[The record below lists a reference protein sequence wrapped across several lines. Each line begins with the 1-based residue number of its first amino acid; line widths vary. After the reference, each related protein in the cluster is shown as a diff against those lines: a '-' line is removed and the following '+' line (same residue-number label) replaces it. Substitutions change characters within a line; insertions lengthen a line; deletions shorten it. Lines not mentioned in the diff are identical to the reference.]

1 MSANGRLRFC
11 CGKLPKNGLLLRN
24 SLIYEMRPLLMSS
37 EKSSGQ
43 DIELERGVWLR
54 RVGIPQLNSVGK
66 NRARRRLFIQLAERL
81 MIPDQKRELAGTW
94 CVEVGRCSLQSGEDK
109 GGQAGLE
116 FSFSQ
121 GWLQRAWSVKLDWYS
136 QPRRL
141 APEAAA
147 LARALDGFSWTAPD
161 LHFLVKARAFELL
174 RWLFQAAEKSK
185 QPKAGPHP
193 ILLRVS
199 QRLRERLCE
208 PLRLQEL
215 AKSVGCS
222 PHHLS
227 RLFSKAAGETLSAHL
242 RGLRL
247 ERARELI
254 EGGTSNVSE
263 AAMEVGYS
271 SLSHFSRE
279 FQRYFGRA
287 PASFIPQ
294 RRAGGNVLKLAAAK
308 PRDSI

>member
-1 MSANGRLRFC
+1 
-11 CGKLPKNGLLLRN
+11 
-24 SLIYEMRPLLMSS
+24 MSS

-43 DIELERGVWLR
+43 DLELERGVWLR

-66 NRARRRLFIQLAERL
+66 NRARRRLLIQLAGRL
-81 MIPDQKRELAGTW
+81 MIPDQKRELAGAW
-94 CVEVGRCSLQSGEDK
+94 CVEVGTRLLQWSEGK

-116 FSFSQ
+116 FRFSE
-121 GWLQRAWSVKLDWYS
+121 GWLRRARGANLDWYS

-141 APEAAA
+141 TPEAAA
-147 LARALDGFSWTAPD
+147 IARELEGLSWAAPD
-161 LHFLVKARAFELL
+161 LRFLVKARAFELL
-174 RWLFQAAEKSK
+174 RWLFLAAGES
-185 QPKAGPHP
+185 QRPKAGPHP
-193 ILLRVS
+193 LLLRVS
-199 QRLRERLCE
+199 QKLRERLCE

-215 AKSVGCS
+215 ARSVGCS

-254 EGGTSNVSE
+254 EGGMSNVSE

-279 FQRYFGRA
+279 FRRYYGRP
-287 PASFIPQ
+287 PASFIPH
-294 RRAGGNVLKLAAAK
+294 RRVGAKVVALAAAK
-308 PRDSI
+308 PGSST